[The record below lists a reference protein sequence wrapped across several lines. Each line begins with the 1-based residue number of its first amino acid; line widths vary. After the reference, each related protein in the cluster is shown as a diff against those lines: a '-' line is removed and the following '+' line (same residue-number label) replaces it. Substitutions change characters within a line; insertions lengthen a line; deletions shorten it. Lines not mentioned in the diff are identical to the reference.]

1 MRYLIGT
8 ILFIMATF
16 NLFILKIGLACIFYS
31 LAYLITREEKE
42 G

>member
-16 NLFILKIGLACIFYS
+16 NLIILRIGIACVLYS